1 MDTDRLREMR
11 QWVRAYLAR
20 DEDIIVPIKKMW
32 NEWHPAHG
40 APPLEEFTAEVL
52 ADPEVDEMRGVNHAD
67 GLEEMD
73 PAELAAHLEQKERA
87 GFYSGP
93 RAKLRT
99 RKITADHV
107 ARMIKKH
114 NDRMEAAL
122 QAARAL
128 MPEDA
133 SEADE
138 GKVIDVLA
146 RVEELRRQLRQAGLE
161 PPEDIWSR
169 RPSG

>member
-1 MDTDRLREMR
+1 
-11 QWVRAYLAR
+11 
-20 DEDIIVPIKKMW
+20 
-32 NEWHPAHG
+32 
-40 APPLEEFTAEVL
+40 
-52 ADPEVDEMRGVNHAD
+52 
-67 GLEEMD
+67 
-73 PAELAAHLEQKERA
+73 
-87 GFYSGP
+87 
-93 RAKLRT
+93 
-99 RKITADHV
+99 
-107 ARMIKKH
+107 
-114 NDRMEAAL
+114 MEAAL

>member
-1 MDTDRLREMR
+1 MDADPLRDLR
-11 QWVRAYLAR
+11 HWVRAYLER

-32 NEWHPAHG
+32 NEWHAAHG
-40 APPLEEFTAEVL
+40 APPLGEFTAAIL
-52 ADPEVDEMRGVNHAD
+52 ADPEVEEMRGVNHAD

-73 PAELAAHLEQKERA
+73 PEELAAHLEQRERD

-99 RKITADHV
+99 RKITADHI

-114 NDRMEAAL
+114 NDRTEAAL
-122 QAARAL
+122 HAARAL
-128 MPEDA
+128 MPDDA

-146 RVEELRRQLRQAGLE
+146 QVEELRRKLREAGLE